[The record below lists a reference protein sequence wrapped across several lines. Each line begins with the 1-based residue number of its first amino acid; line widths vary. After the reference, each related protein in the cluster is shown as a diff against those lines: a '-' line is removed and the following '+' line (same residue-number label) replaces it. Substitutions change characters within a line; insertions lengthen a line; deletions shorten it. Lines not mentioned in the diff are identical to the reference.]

1 MDLEK
6 SMKLEQENA
15 IGEKKYKISI
25 LFKKP
30 PPKIVWNIHSFQL
43 PPPSIGKNKK
53 ITWSK
58 NHF

>member
-1 MDLEK
+1 MDLEM

-53 ITWSK
+53 
-58 NHF
+58 